1 MQCHKCLADEPTLTP
16 SVFSGQGICYRCQ
29 QDERAMPEYTAE
41 RQKVEHFVDMTISNM
56 VEINRR
62 LNKLAT
68 YCVSITH
75 FKPYRE
81 SVVTHKGL
89 TYAEARKVDAVH
101 RKRIATAYPGP
112 CFTCPTSSIERER
125 FSEEQIMS
133 VIDTVDAIP
142 DAYRRDKLFN
152 GVDIR
157 GLAELYALFRTMNPW
172 KEKGEDKKTA

>member
-29 QDERAMPEYTAE
+29 QDELAMPEYTVE

-75 FKPYRE
+75 FKPHQE
-81 SVVTHKGL
+81 SIVTHKGL
-89 TYAEARKVDAVH
+89 TYDEARRVDAVH
-101 RKRIATAYPGP
+101 RKRIAAAYPGP

-133 VIDTVDAIP
+133 VIDATGAKSE
-142 DAYRRDKLFN
+142 AYRWDKLLN

-157 GLAELYALFRTMNPW
+157 GLAELYALFRTKNPW
-172 KEKGEDKKTA
+172 KGKREDKKTA